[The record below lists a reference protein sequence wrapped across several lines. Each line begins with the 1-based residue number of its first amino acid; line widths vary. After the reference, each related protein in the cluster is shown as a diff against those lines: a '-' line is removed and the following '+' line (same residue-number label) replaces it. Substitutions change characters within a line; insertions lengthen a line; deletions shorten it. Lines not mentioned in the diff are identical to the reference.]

1 MISDATLAQ
10 IMFWLFIAACCLA
23 SYLQLRA
30 DHWKHLFESTGE
42 AVFRRYV
49 KWYFERMTDEDVL
62 RCVPARA
69 AARQNPFHFYRRRV
83 AFSLRPE
90 VNEIPFLM

>member
-23 SYLQLRA
+23 SYWQLRA

-62 RCVPARA
+62 RCVP
-69 AARQNPFHFYRRRV
+69 
-83 AFSLRPE
+83 PE
-90 VNEIPFLM
+90 LLHGRILSTFIVGVWRSRYGQK